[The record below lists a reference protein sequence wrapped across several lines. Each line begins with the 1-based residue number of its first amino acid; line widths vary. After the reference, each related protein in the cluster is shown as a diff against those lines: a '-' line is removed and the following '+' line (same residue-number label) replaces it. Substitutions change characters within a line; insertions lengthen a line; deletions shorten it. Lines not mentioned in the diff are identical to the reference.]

1 MSERAG
7 GCARFLVTI
16 PGISYY
22 SALLITS
29 ELGDTVDRFPASSP
43 SDHLRGVLRLARV
56 VHTMHSSGW
65 MVGEHATASVTKQ
78 GSGYLSGVDSE

>member
-1 MSERAG
+1 MMSERAG

-29 ELGDTVDRFPASSP
+29 ELGDTVDRFPASS
-43 SDHLRGVLRLARV
+43 
-56 VHTMHSSGW
+56 GW